1 MYLTLNKINTYLK
14 RKKVPAQVKRNK
26 VSHRYD
32 FHFKDIENRRT
43 MVLTLN
49 DKTLEEWAGLAEEV
63 YTMPDD
69 AYAIFIQRK
78 ARARTSKPRSASRT
92 RPQKAKAIYFRLSD
106 TDYAKVMALAQ
117 ARGPNKLS
125 VVTAELVSKGLATLE
140 PKPQAAILES
150 IKVRARVAPP
160 PAAPVVPPAPAV
172 TAPMPTLFEPPK
184 LSDRI
189 ASAWAALTGKA
200 A

>member
-14 RKKVPAQVKRNK
+14 RKKVHGQVKRNK

-32 FHFKDIENRRT
+32 FYFKDIENRRT
-43 MVLTLN
+43 MVPTLN
-49 DKTLEEWAGLAEEV
+49 DKTLEEWAALAEEV

-69 AYAIFIQRK
+69 AYAIFIQPKPRQKK
-78 ARARTSKPRSASRT
+78 ARTAPRT

-117 ARGPNKLS
+117 ARGPSKLS

-150 IKVRARVAPP
+150 IKVRARLAPP
-160 PAAPVVPPAPAV
+160 QAAPVVAPAPVV
-172 TAPMPTLFEPPK
+172 TALIPTLIEAPK